1 MLSRII
7 PLAIC
12 MALLVSN
19 TTYSSYEQ
27 GDHTRKRT
35 RSDVTIEAY
44 EALEADYV
52 LLKQRIKSME
62 LTEDDLTQTIRLND
76 FIKEGLYV
84 QIAELKKQNRK
95 LLASAEINSAH
106 TDEGATPT
114 KPAKT
119 KLKRRNGVLD
129 LGAYVRAQ
137 TGDNLRK

>member
-12 MALLVSN
+12 MALLNSN
-19 TTYSSYEQ
+19 NSYASDEQ
-27 GDHTRKRT
+27 SDHTRKRT
-35 RSDVTIEAY
+35 RSYVTIEAY
-44 EALEADYV
+44 EALEADNE

-76 FIKEGLYV
+76 FIKEGLYD
-84 QIAELKKQNRK
+84 QIAALEKQNRK
-95 LLASAEINSAH
+95 LLAKAAH
-106 TDEGATPT
+106 SDEGATPT

-137 TGDNLRK
+137 TGNNLRK